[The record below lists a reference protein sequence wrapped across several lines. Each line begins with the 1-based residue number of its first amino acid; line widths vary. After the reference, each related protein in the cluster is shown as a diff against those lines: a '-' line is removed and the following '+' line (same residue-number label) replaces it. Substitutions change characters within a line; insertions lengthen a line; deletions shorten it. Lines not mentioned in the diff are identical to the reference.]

1 MIGGQWLNEDLH
13 RLFVF
18 AIALAQQNNIPN
30 PVQALKGMYVRN
42 HPFIF
47 LYTII
52 VGVLPLLA
60 TLNESKQFSSTHS
73 LQPFF
78 SVPRLL
84 CLFISFASDPRS
96 HIALRCSV
104 ICSRTYEHYII
115 KLNVL
120 RSVLIKK
127 MYCIV
132 LYFIVPQWFHI
143 TDRPARG
150 LGRSSTTLIF

>member
-78 SVPRLL
+78 SRTSLALLVHILRIRPPIAHRAKVRCRLL
-84 CLFISFASDPRS
+84 
-96 HIALRCSV
+96 
-104 ICSRTYEHYII
+104 TY
-115 KLNVL
+115 L
-120 RSVLIKK
+120 
-127 MYCIV
+127 
-132 LYFIVPQWFHI
+132 
-143 TDRPARG
+143 
-150 LGRSSTTLIF
+150 